1 MSRLTYFTQLL
12 PRFWFLNPWAMCIR
26 LFKAVR
32 ALQAY
37 IESLEASQRL
47 QKRYTEALELERH
60 RLIVKVQKLTE
71 RLEPYN
77 YPQNQIEETND

>member
-1 MSRLTYFTQLL
+1 MSRLNIFTQVL
-12 PRFWFLNPWAMCIR
+12 PRFWFLNPWAMAVR
-26 LFKAVR
+26 LFRAVR

-47 QKRYTEALELERH
+47 LEQDLEALKLDRH
-60 RLIVKVQKLTE
+60 RLIVKVQKLND

-77 YPQNQIEETND
+77 YPQNQIETND